1 MVRSHL
7 SIQVNLSKS
16 VQTPCVSPFFVQ
28 LEKWH
33 STVTLLPLWLGSPSA
48 VSTFCKSASNSKSK
62 ASSSALLE
70 AAGGCGFTESA
81 GGTGR
86 GPFQLSKLYI
96 KSSLVILPYNEYI
109 YIYIIND
116 CNCNLMRY
124 PNG

>member
-7 SIQVNLSKS
+7 SSKVNLSKS

-33 STVTLLPLWLGSPSA
+33 STVPSCTFGWVPPARYPPSA
-48 VSTFCKSASNSKSK
+48 NQLRTRNQRLRRLPCWR
-62 ASSSALLE
+62 LLE
-70 AAGGCGFTESA
+70 AVASPKVLVAQDVARFNS
-81 GGTGR
+81 
-86 GPFQLSKLYI
+86 QNSIL
-96 KSSLVILPYNEYI
+96 SLVILPYNDYTV
-109 YIYIIND
+109 YIIND